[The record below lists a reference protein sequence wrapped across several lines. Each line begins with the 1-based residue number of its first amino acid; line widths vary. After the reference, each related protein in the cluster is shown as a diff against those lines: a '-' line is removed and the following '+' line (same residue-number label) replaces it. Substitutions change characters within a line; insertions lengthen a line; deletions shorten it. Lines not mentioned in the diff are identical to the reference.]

1 MFWLRNKKIKFL
13 LHNLNLSPVY
23 CVSVKALYEKSHPE
37 YLQYIYLVAPISL
50 VLLNPIGFTML
61 EINKHKQDSTHPT
74 RKVKVVLRV
83 VKDVLVNPIIFMAVI
98 GIAGNFL
105 FKQNVPAV
113 IDDILEVLGMSRFF
127 LVLCNFDL

>member
-1 MFWLRNKKIKFL
+1 
-13 LHNLNLSPVY
+13 
-23 CVSVKALYEKSHPE
+23 
-37 YLQYIYLVAPISL
+37 
-50 VLLNPIGFTML
+50 ML